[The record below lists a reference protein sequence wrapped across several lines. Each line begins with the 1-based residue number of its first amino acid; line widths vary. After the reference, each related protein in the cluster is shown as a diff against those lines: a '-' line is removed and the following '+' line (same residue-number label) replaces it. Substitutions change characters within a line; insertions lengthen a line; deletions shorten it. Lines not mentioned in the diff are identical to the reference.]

1 MSLAAAGADA
11 VTLVEGDPVSAAD
24 LKENAEPFGDRV
36 SVDRRSVETYLAGSG
51 TESRPTLTFIVDPP
65 RAGMTKQALA
75 GILRAEPSRI
85 VYVSCDVA
93 TLARD
98 TRTLLDAGYSLG
110 PVTGIDLFP
119 NTAHVE
125 SVALFTR

>member
-1 MSLAAAGADA
+1 MSKD
-11 VTLVEGDPVSAAD
+11 
-24 LKENAEPFGDRV
+24 
-36 SVDRRSVETYLAGSG
+36 
-51 TESRPTLTFIVDPP
+51 
-65 RAGMTKQALA
+65 ALA
-75 GILRAEPSRI
+75 GTIAAAPRRI

-98 TRTLLDAGYSLG
+98 TRTLLDAGYALEQI
-110 PVTGIDLFP
+110 TGIDLFP